1 MKRAR
6 RFRRAQRA
14 LVLLLGVLGVSPL
27 ALAEPPAPAPPVQLK
42 AFTVAGR
49 DMPRLDAT
57 IEIAA
62 PVEEVWRLV
71 SDCDRYGEFMQ
82 VERSRVVSRK
92 GNSMRCEL
100 EVDLPF
106 PFSSLESTSDAVI
119 AVNEAAGTYSRSWK
133 LVKGDFEYNEGSWQL
148 TRLGP
153 NRTRVRYSILAEPDV
168 MLPLGVL
175 QSKQE
180 ARTRETL
187 LALRERAQAI
197 AARKARASPVR

>member
-6 RFRRAQRA
+6 PA
-14 LVLLLGVLGVSPL
+14 LCCFFGALLGASPL
-27 ALAEPPAPAPPVQLK
+27 AVAEPPSPVQLK
-42 AFTVAGR
+42 AYTVAGR

-106 PFSSLESTSDAVI
+106 PFSSLESTSDAVV
-119 AVNEAAGTYSRSWK
+119 AVNEAAGTYSRTWK

-153 NRTRVRYSILAEPDV
+153 NRTRVRYIILAEPDV
-168 MLPLGVL
+168 MIPLGVL
-175 QSKQE
+175 KSKQE

-187 LALRERAQAI
+187 LALRDRAQAL
-197 AARKARASPVR
+197 AARRARRPKD